1 MMKIPEGGPSA
12 MKTEK
17 PKRYWALYRACMQK
31 EIYTFIHSK
40 KSALIVFSSVLM
52 PYLTLLT
59 EGFGATEDMEYVLL
73 AFLHIGA
80 FAGVI
85 QYIGDSTITDRVR
98 KTFLMFHNMGIPFF
112 MILLAKL
119 TFSLAY
125 LAFYFL
131 GSLPITYSVLTLEVI
146 MMSVLLALAFGMLT
160 FSIVMLVFDPN
171 SLLLTMYLPLL
182 ASFGLFMVYFNIP
195 GLLGKGILVLLI
207 TAICS
212 FCIHLVLK
220 SKRLRY
226 NL

>member
-1 MMKIPEGGPSA
+1 MMNIPEGGPSA

-17 PKRYWALYRACMQK
+17 AKRYWALYRACMQK
-31 EIYTFIHSK
+31 EIFTFIHSK
-40 KSALIVFSSVLM
+40 KSALIVFCSVLM

-59 EGFGATEDMEYVLL
+59 DGFGATQDMEYVLL

-85 QYIGDSTITDRVR
+85 QYIEDSTITDRVR

-112 MILLAKL
+112 MVLLAKL

-171 SLLLTMYLPLL
+171 SLLLTMYLPLFV
-182 ASFGLFMVYFNIP
+182 SFGLFMAYYNTP
-195 GLLGKGILVLLI
+195 GLFGKGLLVILIATISALCL
-207 TAICS
+207 
-212 FCIHLVLK
+212 HLVLK